1 MASDHD
7 KSEKRI
13 WYGYKFSFDDGKVKE
28 FTVNLEHDT
37 LNLIFDRP
45 ANPPEW
51 TKLEYFKCP
60 NCPLNANDNPNCP
73 VALSITDI
81 IDFFKNSYSY
91 KEVEIVVESEAREV
105 KKKTSLQ
112 SGISSL
118 LGIFMVT
125 SGCPVLSKIRPMV
138 RSHLPFST
146 LEETSFRVLSTYLLA
161 QYFNKKKGKKPDW
174 DLNKLSKIY
183 EEILT
188 VNKCFW
194 QRLSH
199 IKIRD
204 ASLNALIILDSFAG
218 YLTFKIDEHRLSDI
232 ELLCDTYF
240 D

>member
-1 MASDHD
+1 MQTTTPTA
-7 KSEKRI
+7 
-13 WYGYKFSFDDGKVKE
+13 
-28 FTVNLEHDT
+28 
-37 LNLIFDRP
+37 
-45 ANPPEW
+45 
-51 TKLEYFKCP
+51 
-60 NCPLNANDNPNCP
+60 P

-91 KEVEIVVESEAREV
+91 EEVEIVVESEAREV

-161 QYFNKKKGKKPDW
+161 QYFNKTKGKKPDW

-188 VNKCFW
+188 VNKSFW